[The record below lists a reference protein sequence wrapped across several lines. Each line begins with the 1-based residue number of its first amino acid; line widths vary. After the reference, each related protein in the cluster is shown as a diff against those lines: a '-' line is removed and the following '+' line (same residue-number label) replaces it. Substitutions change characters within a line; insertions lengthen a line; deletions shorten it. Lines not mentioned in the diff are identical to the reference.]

1 MDSELAEKTGVLVET
16 LKDKRCL
23 SYLVSQKGEE
33 AVRDAVTQ
41 LAGNRKP
48 YVSNVARILGVEFPD
63 SVKITPQEE
72 GRARLRDIKA
82 ILTKK

>member
-1 MDSELAEKTGVLVET
+1 MDSKLAAKTGVLVET
-16 LKDKRCL
+16 PKDERCL
-23 SYLVSQKGEE
+23 SYLVSKKGE
-33 AVRDAVTQ
+33 DAVCDAVAQ

-48 YVSNVARILGVEFPD
+48 YVSNIARILGVEFPD
-63 SVKITPQEE
+63 SVQLTPQEE

>member
-16 LKDKRCL
+16 LKDERCL

-33 AVRDAVTQ
+33 AVRDAVTR

-48 YVSNVARILGVEFPD
+48 YVSNVARILGVKFPD
-63 SVKITPQEE
+63 SVEITPQEV

-82 ILTKK
+82 ILKNK